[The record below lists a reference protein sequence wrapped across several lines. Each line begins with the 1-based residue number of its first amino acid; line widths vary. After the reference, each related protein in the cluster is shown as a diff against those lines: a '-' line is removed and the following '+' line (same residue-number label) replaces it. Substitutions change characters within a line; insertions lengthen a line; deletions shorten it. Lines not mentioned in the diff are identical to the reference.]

1 MILVLLLHYGLV
13 GSYVFQIQV
22 QQFLYSLKQSK
33 QSSYFFVYAK
43 DINPIGEG
51 VLQFFQMAISQW
63 KKEKESGGLKI
74 LHFS

>member
-33 QSSYFFVYAK
+33 QSYYFFIYAK
-43 DINPIGEG
+43 DINLIGEG
-51 VLQFFQMAISQW
+51 VLQFFQMAISQ
-63 KKEKESGGLKI
+63 
-74 LHFS
+74 